1 MISEKVTPTQEKEV
15 FMIYDHLQTG
25 AKERPP
31 SYEYNKIGEEFK
43 APWSKLRG
51 TDFSILNIHFLGP
64 HQLQEKQEHC
74 PQYRTNINVV
84 RDYNLWLDIPKS
96 GITK

>member
-31 SYEYNKIGEEFK
+31 SCERNEIGEEFK
-43 APWSKLRG
+43 AP
-51 TDFSILNIHFLGP
+51 
-64 HQLQEKQEHC
+64 
-74 PQYRTNINVV
+74 
-84 RDYNLWLDIPKS
+84 
-96 GITK
+96 

>member
-1 MISEKVTPTQEKEV
+1 MVNCHKYLFQDKESYWFCYLVIIRFAYEAFYHSLLQRIARRLQMISEKVTPTQEKEV

-43 APWSKLRG
+43 AP
-51 TDFSILNIHFLGP
+51 
-64 HQLQEKQEHC
+64 
-74 PQYRTNINVV
+74 
-84 RDYNLWLDIPKS
+84 
-96 GITK
+96 